1 MKQEAKVCEMI
12 AADFDQETLTGESS
26 DHAVNEQAAKAWRLK
41 S

>member
-1 MKQEAKVCEMI
+1 MKQEAKVCETI